1 MHFLACLPALLQ
13 HRFLVFVAFLFLFL
27 FSFFVGGEG
36 DILACLLACFVQQH
50 RLDCCCNL
58 VTGFVSWVR
67 GSFDFFQKSFEVF
80 VHLSVIC
87 VSFLGFRFWTLG
99 RLRVEFVELVEMSGG
114 GFLVGFCFFWR
125 VFLFGFFADFILVM
139 VCLDSCIPCISM

>member
-13 HRFLVFVAFLFLFL
+13 HRFLVFVAFLFYFW
-27 FSFFVGGEG
+27 GEG

-58 VTGFVSWVR
+58 ATGFVSWVW

-87 VSFLGFRFWTLG
+87 VSFLGFRFRTLG
-99 RLRVEFVELVEMSGG
+99 RLRVEFVELVEISGG
-114 GFLVGFCFFWR
+114 VFFVGFCFFWR
-125 VFLFGFFADFILVM
+125 VFLFGFFAYLSWFVWILAFLAL
-139 VCLDSCIPCISM
+139 VCE